1 MAEESGSRA
10 RDALGRFRGQRE
22 DAERTAANAED
33 SGDGPTSAEDSK
45 EEVDISDT
53 SAPSIG
59 PHTTIEYEP
68 PETRMA
74 RSEASDV
81 DAMGKDKRRQV
92 IGQSYGPSV
101 ARQAT
106 VYGVFLAVVAALVIG
121 FLLLVKELDK
131 APETYADEAP
141 WSVQDAPQ
149 EPPPRLE

>member
-1 MAEESGSRA
+1 MAE
-10 RDALGRFRGQRE
+10 RE
-22 DAERTAANAED
+22 DREAADAGAESEGVED
-33 SGDGPTSAEDSK
+33 ADEGK
-45 EEVDISDT
+45 EEVDISGT